1 MMNISKINISTSAA
15 FGAKTTIVA
24 PENMLSKDSKAYL
37 ESLGDKIGNAAD
49 TIKFTVGDMQ
59 ENKIHPNSKSYKLTN
74 FYKLSNLVEQHSRP
88 VPYIKNGEIIEKN
101 SPKNYIEKLL
111 ENLMKLK

>member
-1 MMNISKINISTSAA
+1 MNISKVNLAAPLA

-24 PENMLSKDSKAYL
+24 PENMLSKDSKSYL
-37 ESLGDKIGNAAD
+37 ESLGNKIGKPTD
-49 TIKFTVGDMQ
+49 TIKFTIGDLQ
-59 ENKIHPNSKSYKLTN
+59 ENKISPNSKAYMLTN

-111 ENLMKLK
+111 KNLMKLK